1 MQVILDGE
9 ETWSLM
15 TALVSQMIDKAGV
28 SADGKAKL
36 RKWRQDRAAG
46 TPAMA
51 ELAISMNEA
60 AGSSLDERTYR
71 LIRRKGGYVPSTEL

>member
-1 MQVILDGE
+1 MQVILDAE

-15 TALVSQMIDKAGV
+15 TALVSQVIDKAGV

-36 RKWRQDRAAG
+36 RRWRQDRASG

-51 ELAISMNEA
+51 ELSIGMNEA
-60 AGSSLDERTYR
+60 VGSTLDEQTYR
-71 LIRRKGGYVPSTEL
+71 LIRRKGGYVPSSEL